1 VRKPDRKASARTL
14 IVAAALVAALLGGAV
29 SAGASS
35 GQRFVTGTKLYP
47 EPKNPR
53 PAKGQVVRDSVFST
67 RVVRITDRARDGYP
81 DTGIQN
87 EYARSDPE
95 NRNGTLLVLRGNE
108 ASWQLYNAR
117 SFKRL
122 RELKI
127 GRGGQEAEPRWDS
140 RQANV
145 LYHLSGMRLM
155 TLNVRSGRGKTVHDF
170 KRQFPAGAY
179 ITTGSE
185 GDASLDRRW
194 WCLAVAD
201 SDFVFKTIVVYDR
214 TRNRIVASKTSI
226 ESPVNYVS
234 MDMSGRHCVVGYDN
248 GDARVFSRDFSKEV
262 ELPSE
267 AVGHSDLAR
276 TASGRDVLV
285 YQNAATDWITMADLD
300 TGRETRL
307 LHIPF
312 VTNTDIG
319 LHFSGNT
326 RVKGWILV
334 STYGSKK
341 PPSGRRRSWMDR
353 QLFMLELRP
362 HPRVWRIA
370 YTHTLQS
377 PALSG
382 EANYF
387 AEAFAAIDTRGT
399 RIYWGSNWG
408 RRDLRRIDTHA
419 ALLPAKWWTR
429 LNSTS
434 ES

>member
-1 VRKPDRKASARTL
+1 MSAHLGLRLGGLVLALALLTGVASAAT
-14 IVAAALVAALLGGAV
+14 G
-29 SAGASS
+29 SK
-35 GQRFVTGTKLYP
+35 QRFVMGAKIFPTP
-47 EPKNPR
+47 ERAR
-53 PAKGQVVRDSVFST
+53 PGKGRVVVDPVFST
-67 RVVRITDRARDGYP
+67 RVVRISDKTRDGYP

-95 NRNGTLLVLRGNE
+95 NKNGTLLVLRGNE
-108 ASWQLYNAR
+108 ASWNLYNAR
-117 SFKRL
+117 TFKRL
-122 RELKI
+122 RELKAL

-145 LYHLSGMRLM
+145 LYHLHRMKLM
-155 TLNVRSGRGKTVHDF
+155 KLNVRSRRQKTVHDF
-170 KRQFPAGAY
+170 GREFPRGAY
-179 ITTGSE
+179 VTTGSE
-185 GDASLDRRW
+185 GDASLNRRW

-201 SDFVFKTIVVYDR
+201 SDFVFKTVVVYDR
-214 TRNRIVASKTSI
+214 ARDRIVGRKTEM

-248 GDARVFSRDFSKEV
+248 ADARVFSRDFGKEV
-262 ELPSE
+262 KLPGE

-276 TASGRDVLV
+276 TTSGRDVLV
-285 YQNAATDWITMADLD
+285 YQNAATDWITMADLG

-319 LHFSGNT
+319 LHLSGNT
-326 RVKGWILV
+326 RAKGWVLV

-341 PPSGRRRSWMDR
+341 PPPGRRRSWMDR

-362 HPRVWRIA
+362 YPRVWRIA
-370 YTHTLQS
+370 YTNCAQS

-387 AEAFAAIDTRGT
+387 AEAFAAINTRGT

-408 RRDLRRIDTHA
+408 RRNLRRIETYA
-419 ALLPAKWWTR
+419 AVLPARWWKR
-429 LNSTS
+429 LPR
-434 ES
+434 